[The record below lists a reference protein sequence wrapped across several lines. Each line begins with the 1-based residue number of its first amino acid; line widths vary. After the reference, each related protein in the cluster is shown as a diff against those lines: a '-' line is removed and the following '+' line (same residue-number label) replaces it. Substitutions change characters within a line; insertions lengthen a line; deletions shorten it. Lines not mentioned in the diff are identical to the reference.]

1 MENLASHDLYT
12 LSTLSDDDEF
22 VATMM
27 NWMEKH
33 NLFPSISKRV
43 EELLLTRNGL
53 FPLQKFTA
61 LHSFVR

>member
-33 NLFPSISKRV
+33 NLFPAISKRV
-43 EELLLTRNGL
+43 
-53 FPLQKFTA
+53 
-61 LHSFVR
+61 